1 MRHRAPRSL
10 LDLLLLHHRPRT
22 VVAAVVLLAAGL
34 VTTSVVTA
42 FGPPD
47 GTDSAV
53 EQPSYPGASYDPPTP
68 SGGESAQATVS
79 ESPSETPTV
88 PSATPRP
95 TEGQVSRG
103 GARASQAPSPTATP
117 ARETPTPDA
126 EPSPA
131 DPPTST
137 EAAPDPP
144 QTTAT
149 TRSTNASRWVIGV
162 GADTGATFECSLDGG
177 AYQPCGSTV
186 TYDDLE
192 KGTHEFA
199 ARATD
204 DAGSTDPSPATLTA
218 EIGPPG
224 QS

>member
-1 MRHRAPRSL
+1 
-10 LDLLLLHHRPRT
+10 
-22 VVAAVVLLAAGL
+22 VAAVVLLVAGL

-47 GTDSAV
+47 GTDAAI
-53 EQPSYPGASYDPPTP
+53 EPPSYAGASYDPPTP
-68 SGGESAQATVS
+68 SSGESSQATPS
-79 ESPSETPTV
+79 ETPSETPTTSS
-88 PSATPRP
+88 PTPRP
-95 TEGQVSRG
+95 TESQVSRG
-103 GARASQAPSPTATP
+103 GDRVSQAPSPTTTP
-117 ARETPTPDA
+117 VRETPTPDE
-126 EPSPA
+126 EPTA
-131 DPPTST
+131 TDAPTSS
-137 EAAPDPP
+137 EPAPETP
-144 QTTAT
+144 QTRAT

-162 GADTGATFECSLDGG
+162 GSDTDATYECSLDGG

-224 QS
+224 HS

>member
-1 MRHRAPRSL
+1 
-10 LDLLLLHHRPRT
+10 
-22 VVAAVVLLAAGL
+22 VAAVVLLMAGL

-47 GTDSAV
+47 NTDSAI
-53 EQPSYPGASYDPPTP
+53 EPPSYSGASYDPPTP
-68 SGGESAQATVS
+68 STGESSQATVS
-79 ESPSETPTV
+79 ETPSTSPTTSSP
-88 PSATPRP
+88 TPRP
-95 TEGQVSRG
+95 TESQVSRSG
-103 GARASQAPSPTATP
+103 DRVSRAPSPSATPVSETATP
-117 ARETPTPDA
+117 DR
-126 EPSPA
+126 EPSPTEV
-131 DPPTST
+131 PTST
-137 EAAPDPP
+137 EPAPDAP

-162 GADTGATFECSLDGG
+162 GSDTEATYECSLDGG

-224 QS
+224 QG